1 MRCSRQLYQNLLLHL
16 EFVMASVCKIC
27 AGTHRTAGSA
37 SPLRRLPGPGP
48 RRGGAGR
55 VRLWTLHGPAGPRAP
70 GPPRCGSRPV
80 RGGAHC
86 RQRAAGEPPL
96 SWRRGAPSCRAA
108 EPNGRRIRRYPSP
121 RTVSAPLPILR
132 DS

>member
-1 MRCSRQLYQNLLLHL
+1 MRCPRQLYQNLLLHL

-27 AGTHRTAGSA
+27 AGPIE
-37 SPLRRLPGPGP
+37 PLDQH
-48 RRGGAGR
+48 
-55 VRLWTLHGPAGPRAP
+55 LHCVTCLGLAHAEAALDESECGLCADLSGPRAP

-96 SWRRGAPSCRAA
+96 SWRRERRLAVPSNPTVAA
-108 EPNGRRIRRYPSP
+108 FPDFLP
-121 RTVSAPLPILR
+121 RGLFPPPFQH
-132 DS
+132 